1 MTTQQKQILS
11 QAKGSWQKEI
21 VRELIT
27 NGEIHSPVA
36 HLKGRASQ
44 YQSKYQS
51 SFRNLL
57 QRIQQIEGVQI
68 QRIPGVRGGE
78 WSAKYIL
85 LQ

>member
-1 MTTQQKQILS
+1 MTAQQKQFILN
-11 QAKGSWQKEI
+11 QAKGYWQKEI

-27 NGEIHSPVA
+27 HGEINSPLA
-36 HLKGRASQ
+36 KIQGRASQ
-44 YQSKYQS
+44 YRSKYQT

-57 QRIQQIEGVQI
+57 QRLQTQGVQI

-85 LQ
+85 K